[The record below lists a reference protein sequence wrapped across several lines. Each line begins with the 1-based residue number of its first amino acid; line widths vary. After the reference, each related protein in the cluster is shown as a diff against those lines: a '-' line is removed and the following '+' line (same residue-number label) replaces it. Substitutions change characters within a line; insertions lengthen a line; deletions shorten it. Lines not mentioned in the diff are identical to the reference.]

1 MSHPSPKLPLRAAAL
16 LVFIV
21 PGGLVAAGD
30 TPPSPKIQHRIDA
43 LLKHRLKPEA
53 LPINPPNPF
62 QVTVG
67 AKREGPDDLVSKPAT
82 SNESA
87 TLSLPAAGEV
97 QPKDVANASPAEVLI
112 ACASRLKLGGI
123 IMLKEQLQIVVNG
136 SPRKE
141 GDVVA
146 ADWNNTIVYL
156 RIVRLLPGQL
166 VLRYR
171 EAETTV
177 KF

>member
-1 MSHPSPKLPLRAAAL
+1 MSRTSPKLPLCAAAL

-21 PGGLVAAGD
+21 PGLVAAGD

-53 LPINPPNPF
+53 LPVNPPNPF

-67 AKREGPDDLVSKPAT
+67 ALRERSPDDSVSKPAIA
-82 SNESA
+82 NE
-87 TLSLPAAGEV
+87 PGAGEV
-97 QPKDVANASPAEVLI
+97 QPKDVTNVSPAEVLI
-112 ACASRLKLGGI
+112 ACATRLKLGGI

-156 RIVRLLPGQL
+156 RIARLLPGQL
-166 VLRYR
+166 VLRYG